1 MNFIYPLF
9 SKGYSNHKFKL
20 LCPAQYSSSVV
31 CRLCILPVAWAWHIA
46 RDADEFQDRCD
57 FYLRPHIVILSFAYN
72 YYQEEPST
80 HHHHHHKRGTESF
93 QLLAAGKVKVV
104 LAGCCASRIIHPE
117 MYIYSRLRWRSK
129 SLPQDLSLPPPFL
142 PKIQNETSHQHRQ
155 TRAAFTLATLP
166 IRRPCPR
173 PFISCNFTVISL
185 SLSLTGNILPATTTI
200 CCWNNHRFIT
210 GSIRI
215 QFLACRWCLR
225 ASQRETSRRSLGN

>member
-1 MNFIYPLF
+1 MSSLVFVF
-9 SKGYSNHKFKL
+9 SL
-20 LCPAQYSSSVV
+20 L
-31 CRLCILPVAWAWHIA
+31 LGLGTLPVALMNSRIYAIFIFGH
-46 RDADEFQDRCD
+46 
-57 FYLRPHIVILSFAYN
+57 ILSYC
-72 YYQEEPST
+72 PSHIIIIRRSHQRIT
-80 HHHHHHKRGTESF
+80 TIITRGAPNRF
-93 QLLAAGKVKVV
+93 NCLQPVKVV
-104 LAGCCASRIIHPE
+104 LAGCCASRIIHSE

-225 ASQRETSRRSLGN
+225 AS